1 MKKLF
6 IASDIHGSSK
16 YCRLMLEAFERSG
29 AQKLLLLGDLLY
41 HGARNDLPDGY
52 EVKQVFAMLNKYKD
66 RILAVRGNCDSEV
79 DQMVLD
85 FPIMAEYAVLTL
97 EAPAEADPEKAGDDE
112 KAASGDATDE
122 RIITVFAHHGHHFD
136 ENHPMPLGMGEIM
149 LCGHTH
155 VPKDADHGSFVYL
168 NPGSVS
174 IPKGVSRHSYM
185 IYEDGVFSWHD
196 LLTGEKYH
204 EFRP

>member
-6 IASDIHGSSK
+6 IASDIHGSARF
-16 YCRLMLEAFERSG
+16 CRLMLEAFERSG
-29 AQKLLLLGDLLY
+29 SEKLLLLGDLLY

-52 EVKQVFAMLNKYKD
+52 EVKQVFAMLNEYKD

-79 DQMVLD
+79 DQMVLE
-85 FPIMAEYAVLTL
+85 FPIMAEYAVITL
-97 EAPAEADPEKAGDDE
+97 EAPADGSDSK
-112 KAASGDATDE
+112 KDE

-136 ENHPMPLGMGEIM
+136 ESRPMPLGMGEIM

-174 IPKGVSRHSYM
+174 IPKGGSRHSYM
-185 IYEDGVFSWHD
+185 IYEDGAFSWYD